1 MRTLILLLV
10 LTGCAA
16 PKNSYKRFPEPK
28 YKVRTHARDGVP
40 SVAQTWR
47 EGEEPEGVEVLTHEE
62 ALAKTRGP
70 EWTAPDVL
78 IQSPSQ

>member
-1 MRTLILLLV
+1 MSSYTVPQKMTADRFFATLPADA
-10 LTGCAA
+10 T
-16 PKNSYKRFPEPK
+16 E
-28 YKVRTHARDGVP
+28 VRTHARDGVP